1 MKPETAKKLALRS
14 SRGEPVEH
22 EDQMFA
28 VIKTGGKQYRV
39 AADDVITIAT
49 LEGEPGA
56 AVTFDQVLMVTND
69 NGTQVGAP
77 LIEGAT
83 VMGEVVEHTRG
94 AKVIAF
100 KKRRRQNS
108 RRKRGHRQD
117 YTVVRITAIGGQAGK
132 PKAAAVHEAAPE
144 QPAETA

>member
-1 MKPETAKKLALRS
+1 
-14 SRGEPVEH
+14 
-22 EDQMFA
+22 MFA

-77 LIEGAT
+77 LVEGAT

-117 YTVVRITAIGGQAGK
+117 YTVVRITDILGAGEK
-132 PKAAAVHEAAPE
+132 PKKAAAAKKKTTKAAAEDAAPAS
-144 QPAETA
+144 AE

>member
-1 MKPETAKKLALRS
+1 MT
-14 SRGEPVEH
+14 
-22 EDQMFA
+22 FA

-69 NGTQVGAP
+69 NGTEVGAP
-77 LIEGAT
+77 LIAGAT
-83 VMGEVVEHTRG
+83 VLGEVVEHTRG

-100 KKRRRQNS
+100 KKRRRQKFAPQARAPPGLHCGS
-108 RRKRGHRQD
+108 DHRHPQCRRKAQEGC
-117 YTVVRITAIGGQAGK
+117 GK
-132 PKAAAVHEAAPE
+132 EESH
-144 QPAETA
+144 QGCG